1 MAGGSVS
8 FVPDTETRGA
18 HVSRTGPT
26 RRRRARVIA
35 LAALLLI
42 GLGTAGSAE
51 GSSRSKALRVNKAKA
66 KAGATVV
73 LPVVTATTL
82 APKPQ
87 LGDPAGWVPTTFQA
101 TLEQWLSAQPGIGSV
116 AVAIAGTGQ
125 EWIGDATRS
134 PNGAAFH
141 APDRYPALSITKTFT
156 ASLVLRAAA
165 AGRLALDA
173 APPEIVGLR
182 PPQMSVTIR
191 QLLTHTSGLP
201 DYTESPNYRAGT
213 TLLPIEAVALATDLP
228 QLSQPGTTV
237 HYANANYLYL
247 QLVLEQVNARPYDAT
262 IADLAAEVGLPETA
276 LEPPDHNGWAAG
288 GSGGIRSTVG
298 ELARWGSALF
308 TPGRVLSAQDEALL
322 ASVDDRGVG
331 IGTWPICPCW
341 SDPQG
346 FHRYTAIGHHI
357 ASGGMWYFPATGL
370 TVAIRIDPSSTVAA
384 GLAAEL
390 GGRMSGL
397 FRRR

>member
-1 MAGGSVS
+1 MVGAVALLVGCVGTARAADGS
-8 FVPDTETRGA
+8 TRST
-18 HVSRTGPT
+18 VSR
-26 RRRRARVIA
+26 AH
-35 LAALLLI
+35 
-42 GLGTAGSAE
+42 
-51 GSSRSKALRVNKAKA
+51 KAKA
-66 KAGATVV
+66 RSGLT
-73 LPVVTATTL
+73 LPVLTATTL
-82 APKPQ
+82 ALQPQ

-101 TLEQWLSAQPGIGSV
+101 TLEQWLRTQPGIGSV
-116 AVAIAGTGQ
+116 AVAIAGSGQ

-134 PNGAAFH
+134 PDGAAFH
-141 APDRYPALSITKTFT
+141 APDRYPVLSITKTFT
-156 ASLVLRAAA
+156 AALVLRAAA
-165 AGRLALDA
+165 AGRLGLDA

-182 PPQMSVTIR
+182 PPQMAVTVR
-191 QLLTHTSGLP
+191 QLLTHSSGLA

-213 TLLPIEAVALATDLP
+213 TLLPIEAVALATDQP

-247 QLVLEQVNARPYDAT
+247 QLVLEQVNAKPYAAL
-262 IADLAAEVGLPETA
+262 IADLAAEVGLRETA
-276 LEPPDHNGWAAG
+276 LEPPDRNGWAAG

-308 TPGRVLSAQDEALL
+308 TPGRVLSAQDESLL

-331 IGTWPICPCW
+331 TGTWPICPCW

-346 FHRYTAIGHHI
+346 RHQYTAIGHHI
-357 ASGGMWYFPATGL
+357 VSGGMWYFPATGL
-370 TVAIRIDPSSTVAA
+370 TVAIRIDPSSADAA

-390 GGRMSGL
+390 GGRMSGM